1 MRGRINMLLF
11 LVICV
16 STKVSRTVN
25 FSAGHIA
32 YNARDKN
39 TEGDKLG
46 YDHGFGD
53 MWEIEDRAAT
63 KTDSWLQIFN
73 FNEGDFILY
82 DLEASMSSDY
92 KSGGTH

>member
-1 MRGRINMLLF
+1 MNLWMLQLRY
-11 LVICV
+11 V
-16 STKVSRTVN
+16 
-25 FSAGHIA
+25 SAGHIA

>member
-1 MRGRINMLLF
+1 MRGFLLWSNDRDIMNLWMLQLRH
-11 LVICV
+11 V
-16 STKVSRTVN
+16 
-25 FSAGHIA
+25 SAGHIA

-73 FNEGDFILY
+73 FNEDDFILY